1 MGIPVEVLPFRL
13 WLLIEM
19 EWIKEMKS
27 RKRTVLTLT
36 HHMGEGEEGED
47 VSMRKVKRRDACKD
61 MRYCVYQW
69 LIPHWIIIPL
79 LIALP

>member
-1 MGIPVEVLPFRL
+1 
-13 WLLIEM
+13 
-19 EWIKEMKS
+19 
-27 RKRTVLTLT
+27 
-36 HHMGEGEEGED
+36 MGEGEEGED

>member
-36 HHMGEGEEGED
+36 HHMGEEELKEKKENGSEQ
-47 VSMRKVKRRDACKD
+47 RNGRTKV
-61 MRYCVYQW
+61 V
-69 LIPHWIIIPL
+69 
-79 LIALP
+79 